1 MYSGKP
7 LKAHIELSNKCNAM
21 CPQCGRNATVDGT
34 LKLQPVQDTELRLE
48 DIEKIFDDEFWNIHT
63 LTNVRFVGNYSGSYC
78 NKRFT

>member
-34 LKLQPVQDTELRLE
+34 LKLQLACKIQNLDLR
-48 DIEKIFDDEFWNIHT
+48 I
-63 LTNVRFVGNYSGSYC
+63 
-78 NKRFT
+78 